1 VFDKRTI
8 NTRFGE
14 LPKMSKE
21 VIQNQYDGPHTPVKK
36 LPAGQYNLDFAYSDN
51 AAEIDAGIRETIKG
65 VRLSILAMGLA
76 LAKLKEQ
83 GLYIDLNFH
92 SMNDYLENLCDEMQI
107 ERSTAHNWLYIG
119 EAYTKYRR
127 ELEKIEFTDADGP
140 TKLPYVDRAL
150 EIHEKRDVFKKV
162 KEATLREFKEYAKG
176 DEAPAP
182 QSKIKVIGNKLF
194 VGKKLAVTFAPELD
208 GKTRK
213 YLTDI
218 NVKAGEALQAGEVLY
233 MTSLYDMEELR
244 RFERGAEKMKKEMRS
259 KR

>member
-1 VFDKRTI
+1 MKGETI
-8 NTRFGE
+8 ANR
-14 LPKMSKE
+14 
-21 VIQNQYDGPHTPVKK
+21 YDGPRAPVKK

-51 AAEIDAGIRETIKG
+51 AVEIDAGIRETIKG

-83 GLYIDLNFH
+83 GLFIDLNFH
-92 SMNDYLENLCDEMQI
+92 SMNDYLENLCDETKI

-127 ELEKIEFTDADGP
+127 ELERIEFSDADGP

-150 EIHEKRDVFKKV
+150 ETHEKKDVFKKV

-176 DEAPAP
+176 EEAPAP
-182 QSKIKVIGNKLF
+182 RSKIKVIGNKLC
-194 VGKKLAVTFAPELD
+194 VGKKSAVTFAPELD

-213 YLTDI
+213 HLTDI
-218 NVKAGEALQAGEVLY
+218 NVKAGEALEAGEVLY
-233 MTSLYDMEELR
+233 VTRLYDLDEIR
-244 RFERGAEKMKKEMRS
+244 RFERGADRLKKEMRI
-259 KR
+259 K